1 MKSRA
6 RVLAGLAGALVVAN
20 VRAETLYVVDELIV
34 NVSSTA
40 DEGGERVASI
50 RSGDSV
56 EVLDRRNAYSH
67 VRLSSGTQGWVKTS
81 YLSSALPMQRQ
92 LAAQVE
98 ELDKLHAEFSRLQN
112 ETNAAHAAV
121 PLARQLAV
129 DPSAPSADHSAPFSR
144 PLWQWAL
151 LCCLLG
157 LAGGFALGWRML
169 DRRIRRKYGG
179 LRIY

>member
-1 MKSRA
+1 MKNRA

-20 VRAETLYVVDELIV
+20 LRAETLYVVDQLIV
-34 NVSSTA
+34 SVSSTA
-40 DEGGERVASI
+40 DEGGERIASL

-56 EVLDRRNAYSH
+56 EVLDRHNAYSH

-81 YLSSALPMQRQ
+81 YLSAALPLHEQ
-92 LAAQVE
+92 LAAQGA
-98 ELDKLHAEFSRLQN
+98 ELEKLHAEVSRLQS
-112 ETNAAHAAV
+112 AANTPRA
-121 PLARQLAV
+121 PLPVAPPLAV
-129 DPSAPSADHSAPFSR
+129 DPPAASAEHSALFSR

-151 LCCLLG
+151 LCCLVG

>member
-56 EVLDRRNAYSH
+56 EVLDRQNAYSH

-81 YLSSALPMQRQ
+81 YLSSVLPLQRQ
-92 LAAQVE
+92 LAAQVT
-98 ELDKLHAEFSRLQN
+98 ELEKLHAEVSRLQS
-112 ETNAAHAAV
+112 EATAAHVAV
-121 PLARQLAV
+121 PVARQPAV
-129 DPSAPSADHSAPFSR
+129 DPPAPSADHSAPFSR